1 VFLCV
6 FLLPLMLVNK
16 DYHIWLRRML
26 STMRPSCLI
35 YGRLCRTVASWWHS
49 SLAAAASFVVRERR
63 TTNYFYNMKPRRY
76 TEDNSTAFNCYT
88 VYFVTD
94 DFSARIQMIHVWQKP
109 SVATP
114 VLYFLSGHVKIE
126 CVKRF
131 FFRNH
136 TSFDIKSLLCGE

>member
-1 VFLCV
+1 VCFCV
-6 FLLPLMLVNK
+6 F
-16 DYHIWLRRML
+16 
-26 STMRPSCLI
+26 SCYRLCWWI
-35 YGRLCRTVASWWHS
+35 KIIISGFAACCQRCDHHVLYTHLCRTVASWWHS

-76 TEDNSTAFNCYT
+76 TEDNSTAFNCHA

-114 VLYFLSGHVKIE
+114 VLYFLSGHVKVE

-131 FFRNH
+131 LFRNH